1 MEDQHDDRGN
11 TSSTDSSVDAQ
22 LQPEIKLHKMAKSV
36 YQRTMKQLFYCAIYA
51 CGMRNE
57 VGCFNLPFND
67 LSVFRQD
74 RRPTLINKSLTA
86 GRVNDDSF
94 SEHEMDIEKIILSL
108 SNVADDQS
116 RREQLSKLFDI
127 KLQNQDGGESFMKLF
142 DSAMIV
148 VGDRIRL
155 DVANLAATATVSQSL
170 NYTSAVEGAE
180 FPSFPLRSQHK
191 SQLEGQ
197 LWACVDMMVQ
207 SKTLMKQARLE

>member
-1 MEDQHDDRGN
+1 MQKI
-11 TSSTDSSVDAQ
+11 
-22 LQPEIKLHKMAKSV
+22 QPEIKLHKMAKSV
-36 YQRTMKQLFYCAIYA
+36 YQRTMKQLFYCTIYA
-51 CGMRNE
+51 FGMRNE

-108 SNVADDQS
+108 SNVIDDQS

-142 DSAMIV
+142 DRAMIV
-148 VGDRIRL
+148 VGDSIRL
-155 DVANLAATATVSQSL
+155 DVANLAATATVSQSS
-170 NYTSAVEGAE
+170 NYTSAVEGTE
-180 FPSFPLRSQHK
+180 IPSFPLRSQQK

-207 SKTLMKQARLE
+207 SKTLMKQARLK